1 MPQLKSGRHV
11 GFSHDRLMA
20 WANAQTDNGQWLRFV
35 ITGVEPADLWRNM
48 EVVYYRAAED
58 APSPDQPELGQPYR
72 AGFTVGEMESERSDL
87 TEDERAELQSFF
99 QTPRLQAWMKQLFA
113 DVMQVLKSKP
123 PVDGLQELFE

>member
-1 MPQLKSGRHV
+1 MPQLTSGRHV

-35 ITGVEPADLWRNM
+35 ITGVEPADLWPEM

-58 APSPDQPELGQPYR
+58 SPSPAQPGLGQPYR

-87 TEDERAELQSFF
+87 TEDERAELQAFF
-99 QTPRLQAWMKQLFA
+99 RTPRLQAWMNQLFA
-113 DVMQVLKSKP
+113 DVMNILKSKP
-123 PVDGLQELFE
+123 PIDGLQELFE